1 MRGTHLN
8 IASLKLAAI
17 ALAAS
22 IGIAHAAA
30 PVLHETKTMEIAAP
44 PAKVWGMIGQFSD
57 LTWVPPVKT
66 STATQGNAVGSVRTL
81 DLGGPRLMEQL
92 TAYDPAAMSYSYV
105 ITKDPANVK
114 TLPVTDYSSTIS
126 VKPSGYRSLVTWTG
140 AFKRADQG
148 DAPAATADAKA
159 ALGALGGGYDA
170 GLGGLKA
177 KAARS

>member
-1 MRGTHLN
+1 MYLS
-8 IASLKLAAI
+8 IATLRLAIFGAV
-17 ALAAS
+17 AS
-22 IGIAHAAA
+22 VGIAHAAA

-44 PAKVWGMIGQFSD
+44 PAKVWGMIGQFPD

-66 STATQGNAVGSVRTL
+66 SSATEGNTVGSVRTL

-126 VKPSGYRSLVTWTG
+126 VKPSGLGSLVTWTG

-148 DAPAATADAKA
+148 DAPAATMDDKA
-159 ALGALGGGYDA
+159 ALSAIGGVYDA

-177 KAARS
+177 KAAKS